1 MQIRLAQKSE
11 LPILENLARQI
22 WPPTYADI
30 ISTAQIDFMLDWMYS
45 TSTLEKQL
53 QEGHEFY
60 LLAKEGKD
68 IGFIALE
75 WTTNQNIPSIKINK
89 LYVLPSNHGLGG
101 GRKLLLK
108 ALERAQQTQITKLFL
123 QVNKANK
130 AVDFYEKQG
139 FTVQE
144 EAIFEIGNGFVMDD
158 YVMARMV

>member
-22 WPPTYADI
+22 WPPTYAGI

-53 QEGHEFY
+53 QEEHEFY
-60 LLAKEGKD
+60 ILAKEGKD

-75 WTTNQNIPSIKINK
+75 WTINQNIPSIKINK

>member
-22 WPPTYADI
+22 WPPTYAGI
-30 ISTAQIDFMLDWMYS
+30 INTAQIDFMLDWMYS

-60 LLAKEGKD
+60 ILATEGKD
-68 IGFIALE
+68 VGFIALE

>member
-22 WPPTYADI
+22 WPPTYTGI

-60 LLAKEGKD
+60 ILATEGKD

-130 AVDFYEKQG
+130 AVDFYKKHG

-144 EAIFEIGNGFVMDD
+144 ETIFEIGNGFVMDD